1 MQSLAHPAPRP
12 NTRELRALELYRERG
27 RDIQR
32 IAEDIYR
39 VPSQDG
45 TRSYDVHYGQREEC
59 PCPDHL
65 YRGVNCVHILAVGVY
80 HAKHRRR
87 VSIAGDPF
95 AAAPRQLRYQDHPH
109 ACTDGYVYLGHTTI
123 DEDGEEDEV
132 FEALPCRRCADSR

>member
-1 MQSLAHPAPRP
+1 MDDVRITHPAPRP
-12 NTRELRALELYRERG
+12 NTREQRALELYRERG

-65 YRGVNCVHILAVGVY
+65 YRGVNCVHILAVGIY
-80 HAKHRRR
+80 HAKRSYRRR
-87 VSIAGDPF
+87 PCVCNNGWVTIG
-95 AAAPRQLRYQDHPH
+95 QLV
-109 ACTDGYVYLGHTTI
+109 ACEET
-123 DEDGEEDEV
+123 GEEVEE
-132 FEALPCRRCADSR
+132 FALYLCRRCASEANAGVER